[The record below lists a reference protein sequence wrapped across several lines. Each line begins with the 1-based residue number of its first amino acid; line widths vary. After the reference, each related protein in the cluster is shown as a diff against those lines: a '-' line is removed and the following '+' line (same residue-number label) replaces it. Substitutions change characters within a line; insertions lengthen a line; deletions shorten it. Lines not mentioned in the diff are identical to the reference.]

1 MDIFSRIMDSFD
13 KLPDMVQA
21 FIFVS
26 FVSIFWIAVL
36 G

>member
-1 MDIFSRIMDSFD
+1 MDSFD

-21 FIFVS
+21 FVFVS
-26 FVSIFWIAVL
+26 VVCIFWIAVL